1 MENIKKYIYHLK
13 MSKGIYFLLAKR
25 LKGYK
30 KYKFYY
36 FAGATINRAMALN
49 DAYLKLSKEGN
60 YIAATPLI
68 RMMLDN
74 AMTSFSGMLVENLD
88 EYFDYI
94 DSGKIINRYKDKRGN
109 PMFEKYLKQELNKEY
124 PGIKD
129 LYSKTSEYIHL
140 STDHIRAAFRD
151 NEDYIGKYDMLF
163 SREERKQIDKYM
175 LEANNLL
182 LNVFVKL
189 SRKMW
194 LEIKDQVKEGE
205 LTAITENFDI
215 VETTETNEQKNNL
228 TDDFEPIEMVQR
240 RLNTLHKVISNKG
253 RRKKNT

>member
-1 MENIKKYIYHLK
+1 MENIKKYVYHLNK
-13 MSKGIYFLLAKR
+13 SKGFYFLLAKR

-49 DAYLKLSKEGN
+49 DAYLTLSKEGN

-74 AMTSFSGMLVENLD
+74 AMTSFSGTIVENLD
-88 EYFDYI
+88 DYFDHI
-94 DSGKIINRYKDKRGN
+94 DAGKTINKYKDKKNNRL
-109 PMFEKYLKQELNKEY
+109 FEKYIKEELDKEY
-124 PGIKD
+124 PGVKD
-129 LYSKTSEYIHL
+129 LYTKTSEYIHL

-151 NEDYIGKYDMLF
+151 NEDYIGKYDLLF
-163 SREERKQIDKYM
+163 NREERKQIDKYM

-194 LEIKDQVKEGE
+194 LEIKDQIKEGE
-205 LTAITENFDI
+205 LTTIYENFDI
-215 VETTETNEQKNNL
+215 VESPETNEQNNNL
-228 TDDFEPIEMVQR
+228 TDDFEPIEMVQK

-253 RRKKNT
+253 R